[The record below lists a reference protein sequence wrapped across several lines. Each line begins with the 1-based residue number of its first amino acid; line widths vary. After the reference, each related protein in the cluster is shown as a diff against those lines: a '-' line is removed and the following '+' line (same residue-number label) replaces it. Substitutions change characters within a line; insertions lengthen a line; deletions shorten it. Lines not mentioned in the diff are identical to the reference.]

1 MIQLFLDTE
10 FCGKPERQTLLSIG
24 LVGNDG
30 QELYM
35 ELPPAEVS
43 KLPRKAVN
51 DFVRAEVLPQFC
63 LVPHACVPRAD
74 MPNRLVSW
82 LNGLAAKVEVV
93 YDFSGDFA
101 LLEQL
106 LADATVRLAP
116 VILPCHVG
124 YSNEDP
130 VGQEAEQATWAQ
142 VMSERGVRRHHAL
155 ADAYA
160 LRGRFLAIHGPT

>member
-10 FCGKPERQTLLSIG
+10 FCGRPENPTLLSIG
-24 LVGNDG
+24 LVGNG
-30 QELYM
+30 EELYM

-51 DFVRAEVLPQFC
+51 EFVRTVVLPQFC
-63 LVPHACVPRAD
+63 LVPRACVPRAD

-82 LNGLAAKVEVV
+82 LNGQAAAVEVV

-101 LLEQL
+101 FLEKL
-106 LADATVRLAP
+106 LAEATVRLAP
-116 VILPCHVG
+116 AIQPCHVG

-130 VGQEAEQATWAQ
+130 VGCEAEQATWARLLR
-142 VMSERGVRRHHAL
+142 ERGVKRHHAL
-155 ADAYA
+155 ADALA
-160 LRGRFLAIHGPT
+160 LRERFWAIHGPG